1 MYTRIF
7 VNLWLQTDISFNAQ
21 FKDFMWTDN
30 SSSNQFIRRR
40 WTDLCSNSQFLL
52 LCLELTSVVL
62 SVQRENKKTDQ
73 KVWPN
78 ELPIPKNLAN
88 KYFFQPFNSFMA
100 LEETASGSEKGENEC
115 QIEKVENK
123 FVHLNILLPLCI

>member
-1 MYTRIF
+1 MPYIQKSANSAYGITQNSYT
-7 VNLWLQTDISFNAQ
+7 VNGQLLNYRPLLKDSKKDTD
-21 FKDFMWTDN
+21 
-30 SSSNQFIRRR
+30 
-40 WTDLCSNSQFLL
+40 
-52 LCLELTSVVL
+52 
-62 SVQRENKKTDQ
+62 ENESEQ
-73 KVWPN
+73 M
-78 ELPIPKNLAN
+78 ENLAN